1 MLRPIHDVVV
11 IVRDDTEEETPGG
24 IIIPDTAQK
33 KVTRGRVLAVG
44 PGAGQPSKLADRLE
58 HAFASWAG
66 AVNRAGADERLVR
79 ECRDITAALR
89 RKSSTLKVG
98 DHVLFGKYTGNEVTV
113 KDPQG
118 VEQDCIVTKDEEV
131 YGVIEV

>member
-11 IVRDDTEEETPGG
+11 IVRDDTEDKTPGG

-58 HAFASWAG
+58 AAFDTWAG
-66 AVNRAGADERLVR
+66 EENRAGADERLVR
-79 ECRDITAALR
+79 ETREIAAALR

-98 DHVLFGKYTGNEVTV
+98 DHVLFGKYTGNEVRV
-113 KDPQG
+113 KDAEG
-118 VEQDCIVTKDEEV
+118 VEHDCIVTKDEEV